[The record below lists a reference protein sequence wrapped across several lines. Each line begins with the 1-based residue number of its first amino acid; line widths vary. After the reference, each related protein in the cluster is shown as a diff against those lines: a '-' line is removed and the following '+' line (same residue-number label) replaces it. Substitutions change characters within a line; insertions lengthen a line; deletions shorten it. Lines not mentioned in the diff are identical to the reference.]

1 MGGTAPYL
9 WAIGTLHPPSRRAVP
24 ETRTTRILTV
34 CHRWLY
40 ITVMLLR
47 DDDLSIEALAAAASA
62 ATGDE
67 VRERTIRFY
76 QQEGLLDPPGVRG
89 IKGFYGEADVKRIEL
104 IKAYQKEK
112 YSLAGIRD
120 RLQSMNDGEVA
131 RELQRLREGRKS
143 AADYARAVRLSAER
157 EPAGPTAGGSVRP
170 VPGRSVGRSR
180 GSWERITLTPNI
192 ELHVRSPL
200 SHHETKLVS
209 RLVELADR
217 LINTGEGL

>member
-1 MGGTAPYL
+1 
-9 WAIGTLHPPSRRAVP
+9 
-24 ETRTTRILTV
+24 
-34 CHRWLY
+34 
-40 ITVMLLR
+40 MLRR

-67 VRERTIRFY
+67 VKERTIRFY

-89 IKGFYGEADVKRIEL
+89 VKVFYGEADVKRIEL

-120 RLQSMNDGEVA
+120 RLRSMDDGDVT
-131 RELQRLREGRKS
+131 RELQRLRERRKS
-143 AADYARAVRLSAER
+143 AADYARSIRMGTER
-157 EPAGPTAGGSVRP
+157 EAPHFGPERTEPFRDRP
-170 VPGRSVGRSR
+170 RPPGRSR
-180 GSWERITLTPNI
+180 GTWERISLTPHI